1 MNDNHFLTPDQAIE
15 WNEYLTEF
23 VAEVYP
29 IFEHHGIG
37 LDTALNC
44 WFNNRL
50 YNVLSENE
58 DDDPDGDWKS

>member
-29 IFEHHGIG
+29 LFERHGVSI
-37 LDTALNC
+37 DAALMC

-50 YNVLSENE
+50 YNRL
-58 DDDPDGDWKS
+58 DDDDDDEDWRL